1 MAQRIHGRIADL
13 ALPHQSSAVSP
24 YVTVSI
30 GGVTCTP
37 QADDS
42 PEIMLAWADSA
53 LYQAKANGRNQTC
66 VHPVSQ

>member
-1 MAQRIHGRIADL
+1 MAQRIHGRIAEL

-30 GGVTCTP
+30 GVVTCTP

-66 VHPVSQ
+66 VHPVSL